1 MYGYV
6 FAVHVCVAM
15 CVLGL
20 CVCECIFV
28 FVVCGYVC
36 VRIVCMYV
44 RIVVCLHCVFVWLY
58 VLGLCGSVNV
68 LWCVFVW
75 LCRCLVCVL

>member
-1 MYGYV
+1 MY
-6 FAVHVCVAM
+6 F
-15 CVLGL
+15 
-20 CVCECIFV
+20 CVCGVCL
-28 FVVCGYVC
+28 CGYVC
-36 VRIVCMYV
+36 VRIVCVYE
-44 RIVVCLHCVFVWLY
+44 RIVVCFHYVFVWLY